1 MVCIV
6 RAEALVEALP
16 GWPRH
21 DPFGVGATQPMAY
34 DPPEPGAPPPDAEI
48 RRKMDTERSMR
59 MQAEDVVKAE
69 TM

>member
-6 RAEALVEALP
+6 RAEALVDALP

-21 DPFGVGATQPMAY
+21 DPFGVDSTRGMAH
-34 DPPEPGAPPPDAEI
+34 DPPEPGAPPPGAVI
-48 RRKMDTERSMR
+48 RRHVDTERSMR
-59 MQAEDVVKAE
+59 MQAEDVVRAE